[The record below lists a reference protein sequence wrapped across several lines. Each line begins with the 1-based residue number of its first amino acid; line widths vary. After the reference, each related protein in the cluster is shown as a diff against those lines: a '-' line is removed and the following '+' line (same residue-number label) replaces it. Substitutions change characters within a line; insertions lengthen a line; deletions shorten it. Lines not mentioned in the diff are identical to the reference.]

1 MNWII
6 VYLRVS
12 ATYRGGDAD
21 QIHRD
26 KIATVV
32 ILSHRR
38 IMRQNIY
45 CNFPVFLRFNA
56 MNFILERFNLYFAC
70 ESVMVIGRMVVGPY
84 RVSRRL
90 GLVLVNQ

>member
-1 MNWII
+1 
-6 VYLRVS
+6 
-12 ATYRGGDAD
+12 
-21 QIHRD
+21 
-26 KIATVV
+26 
-32 ILSHRR
+32 
-38 IMRQNIY
+38 
-45 CNFPVFLRFNA
+45 